1 MREIKYS
8 TQFKND
14 IKQTRKHNKNMDKLK
29 AVMQLIA
36 NKQPL
41 PSVLNDHE
49 LIGKWKHHRELH
61 IESDWLLIYYFLDDK
76 KVHFE
81 RTGSHFDLFR

>member
-8 TQFKND
+8 TQFQND
-14 IKQTRKHNKNMDKLK
+14 IKQIRTRNKNMYRLN

-36 NKQPL
+36 KKQPL
-41 PSVLNDHE
+41 PSVLNDHV
-49 LIGKWKHHRELH
+49 LKGVWKHHRELH
-61 IESDWLLIYYFLDDK
+61 IESDWLLIYYFPDDK

-81 RTGSHFDLFR
+81 RTGSHFDLFK